1 MDQNHKLSVGS
12 IWANFQNFE
21 GFFRQCVCRIELP
34 LVKISSRSNNNR
46 GNKSQKSQK
55 GAISWMLNQYK
66 KLWKFL
72 ISQPH
77 MLYWWNLPQI
87 YILIRSFICQNLGV
101 WFIGLRRQKQKNPQ
115 DETKNQLFGQILTIS
130 PSKTICVIFLTKSP
144 LKMMKNPFYFILKS
158 LFVLKISKSL

>member
-34 LVKISSRSNNNR
+34 LVKISSRLNNNR

-87 YILIRSFICQNLGV
+87 YILVRSFICQNLGV
-101 WFIGLRRQKQKNPQ
+101 WFIGCKKAETEKLTRWDKKSAFWPNFDHFTFQNNLRH
-115 DETKNQLFGQILTIS
+115 
-130 PSKTICVIFLTKSP
+130 FLD
-144 LKMMKNPFYFILKS
+144 
-158 LFVLKISKSL
+158 